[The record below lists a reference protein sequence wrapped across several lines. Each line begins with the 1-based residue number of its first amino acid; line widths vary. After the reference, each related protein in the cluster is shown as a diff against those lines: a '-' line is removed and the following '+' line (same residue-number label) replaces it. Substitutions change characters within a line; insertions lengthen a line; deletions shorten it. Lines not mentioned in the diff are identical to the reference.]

1 MLAHAS
7 LRQGVPLKSPSTI
20 TSVTRWLIV
29 VVVGCAVMETVQ
41 PMSAAEPEASPTST
55 RSADTVL
62 YPKDSP
68 DRPSSAAKNNEGG
81 GNSWMLAGAFLLA
94 LGGGWLVLRRR
105 GLPLAKAVRTGRLL
119 AVEETK
125 SLGNRQYLVV
135 AACEGRRF
143 LLGVTPGQIQ
153 MLSPLDDHED
163 STPEL

>member
-1 MLAHAS
+1 
-7 LRQGVPLKSPSTI
+7 
-20 TSVTRWLIV
+20 
-29 VVVGCAVMETVQ
+29 
-41 PMSAAEPEASPTST
+41 MSAAEPEAPPAGA

-68 DRPSSAAKNNEGG
+68 DRPAATAKDNEGRSS
-81 GNSWMLAGAFLLA
+81 SWMLAGAFLLA

-105 GLPLAKAVRTGRLL
+105 GLPLAKTLRTGRLL
-119 AVEETK
+119 AIEETK

-153 MLSPLDDHED
+153 MLSPLDDD
-163 STPEL
+163 QDDPAATPEL